1 MECCGSACIAF
12 VTMSDAFRGS
22 FSTICRTRTRGSIL
36 LGSRVDM
43 GVGLGLA
50 VELPCDDALQ
60 RGTIKPENMKLT
72 NNISVCSFI
81 KCRLVSWICSGYLT
95 PQYCSMRFQTPA

>member
-36 LGSRVDM
+36 LGSRVDV
-43 GVGLGLA
+43 GVGLGLGVA
-50 VELPCDDALQ
+50 VELPCDDAPQ
-60 RGTIKPENMKLT
+60 SGTIKPENMKLT
-72 NNISVCSFI
+72 NNINVCSFI
-81 KCRLVSWICSGYLT
+81 GGRSCRF
-95 PQYCSMRFQTPA
+95 PMRQPLSECRPLGARR

>member
-22 FSTICRTRTRGSIL
+22 FSTISRTRTRGSIL

-43 GVGLGLA
+43 AVGLGLGLA
-50 VELPCDDALQ
+50 MELPCDNALQ
-60 RGTIKPENMKLT
+60 RGTIKPQNMKLT
-72 NNISVCSFI
+72 NNINVISFI
-81 KCRLVSWICSGYLT
+81 GCRLAPWICSGYST
-95 PQYCSMRFQTPA
+95 VIV